1 MMQRDSNSPAK
12 RQPKKI
18 GVTVRLDEVTHQK
31 VVKLAERRERSVA
44 FVVERALRDLLA
56 KSDAGQLDLD
66 LD

>member
-1 MMQRDSNSPAK
+1 MMQRDSKPPAK

-18 GVTVRLDEVTHQK
+18 GVTVRLDEATHQK

-44 FVVERALRDLLA
+44 FIVDRALRDLLA
-56 KSDAGQLDLD
+56 NSDAGQLDLD